1 MLSHR
6 IKRAGIFWGVLLL
19 FFVMATDGYAQRRR
33 RPTAVNEQAT
43 GVRVFQSTSGTGNI
57 RQGIVTE
64 APKPVVITE
73 DMVSDLLKQY
83 RLSVQQKRFLD
94 ALGII
99 EKVPTSKIP
108 IAFKTEIAFLKKLE
122 QVELRAVKANAV
134 INRDSEM
141 EEPLKKQ
148 VDRLLREAQFALLG
162 GNNEIAKDVLIHII
176 FLTGQNVRARYL
188 LEDMLY
194 LKSDAYKIENMES
207 KYWKR
212 SETGFYGG
220 NYQQSV
226 DALQV
231 LTVLDSEN
239 PMVFE
244 RLGSSY
250 YMMAEREKAL
260 AAWNTAVFLSPENA
274 ELKEMVSQLEK
285 VVEQDKIEA
294 KKNRQTIKK
303 AAQTPV
309 GETIVLG
316 KFTSQEK
323 AYEFA
328 AQAKKQGAKP
338 TISEEDGKWV
348 VRGPKP

>member
-1 MLSHR
+1 MLSHS
-6 IKRAGIFWGVLLL
+6 IKRTGILLGVVFL
-19 FFVMATDGYAQRRR
+19 FFAMATDGYAQRRR
-33 RPTAVNEQAT
+33 RPTTGSDQAT
-43 GVRVFQSTSGTGNI
+43 GAKVFQSTPITGNM
-57 RQGIVTE
+57 RQVIVNE
-64 APKPVVITE
+64 APKPVVLTE

-99 EKVPTSKIP
+99 EKVPTSKVP

-122 QVELRAVKANAV
+122 QVELRATKSNAV

-162 GNNEIAKDVLIHII
+162 GRNEIAKDVLIHVI

-188 LEDMLY
+188 LEDMLD

-231 LTVLDSEN
+231 LTALDSEN

-260 AAWNTAVFLSPENA
+260 AAWNTAVFLNPENA
-274 ELKEMVSQLEK
+274 GLKEMAAQLEK
-285 VVEQDKIEA
+285 VVEQDKIDA

-303 AAQTPV
+303 MAQTPV

-328 AQAKKQGAKP
+328 AQVKKQGGKP
-338 TISEEDGKWV
+338 TISEEEGKWV

>member
-148 VDRLLREAQFALLG
+148 VDRLLKEAQFALLG

-260 AAWNTAVFLSPENA
+260 AAWNAAVFLSPENA
-274 ELKEMVSQLEK
+274 ELKGMVSQLEK

-303 AAQTPV
+303 TAQTPV

-328 AQAKKQGAKP
+328 AQAKKQGAKL
-338 TISEEDGKWV
+338 TISDEDGKWV